1 MGMSEV
7 QSPWGNDR
15 WFLRKKAME
24 LPCQPEMPFLYVSS
38 QEELKHTPKLLL
50 KNDKSSVLLNISQG
64 INNPSVYLLKR

>member
-1 MGMSEV
+1 
-7 QSPWGNDR
+7 
-15 WFLRKKAME
+15 
-24 LPCQPEMPFLYVSS
+24 MPFLYVSS